1 MLDAYI
7 PDGALTLEAEQKLLG
22 ACTDLLLR
30 HEGVRP
36 GHPASRALAWVFVH
50 RHETYVAGA
59 PAEAPH
65 YKFVC
70 QVPEGQ
76 YDEERRAAITR
87 AMTEA
92 LVEAEDGR
100 WPSPEARVWV
110 LTFEVPDGTW
120 GGLGGRVLTLP
131 GVADHSSGR
140 PDAVTANSASPNGV
154 ASRHAGCSTLPRA
167 KRNPER
173 GRKACPGPARRA
185 QGVDSAMT
193 ATSPPHLPAAR
204 SASHEASQP
213 RKRGR
218 DHGAVRAGRDIRL

>member
-1 MLDAYI
+1 MPMLDAYI
-7 PDGALTLEAEQKLLG
+7 PDGALMPEAEQELLG

-36 GHPASRALAWVFVH
+36 GNQAARALAWVFVH
-50 RHETYVAGA
+50 RHQTYVAGV

-87 AMTEA
+87 AITEA
-92 LVEAEDGR
+92 LVKAEDGR

-110 LTFEVPDGTW
+110 FTFEVPDGTW

-131 GVADHSSGR
+131 DIADHVVGEAGR
-140 PDAVTANSASPNGV
+140 RYGEQRLAERRREQARLLLEAAQGQANS
-154 ASRHAGCSTLPRA
+154 
-167 KRNPER
+167 
-173 GRKACPGPARRA
+173 
-185 QGVDSAMT
+185 
-193 ATSPPHLPAAR
+193 
-204 SASHEASQP
+204 
-213 RKRGR
+213 
-218 DHGAVRAGRDIRL
+218 